1 MGQVLASSLN
11 YEATLTS
18 VVDMAV
24 PAFSD
29 WASVDILERG
39 GEVRRVSVKHTD
51 PDKIALAYEF
61 AERFPPNET
70 DASRVALRTGKSILV
85 EEIPDALLAQAITE
99 PERLRFIRDLG
110 LKSVIIAPLVTN
122 GQSFG
127 VLTFVTAESQ
137 RVYSHADL
145 TLAEEI
151 AHRAAT
157 AVENAR
163 LFTESKAAQ
172 EALARSNKEL
182 QRANED
188 LNQFAYS
195 ASHDLQEPLR
205 MVAVFSQLLA
215 RKYQERLDV
224 EADKYI
230 SYTVQGARRMEML
243 LKDLLAYTVAVN
255 IAPRDIVP
263 VNASRVLQTVF
274 ANLNTAIAESG
285 AEVTSDG
292 DLPELRIQEIHL
304 VQLFQNL
311 IGNAIKYRSECP
323 PRVHIKCERQPH
335 EWKISIKD
343 NGIGIPPAYK
353 EQVFGIFRRLHSSDK
368 YTGTGIGLAIC
379 QRIVERYGG
388 RIWVESKRAPAQPS
402 VSRCP

>member
-1 MGQVLASSLN
+1 M
-11 YEATLTS
+11 
-18 VVDMAV
+18 
-24 PAFSD
+24 
-29 WASVDILERG
+29 
-39 GEVRRVSVKHTD
+39 
-51 PDKIALAYEF
+51 
-61 AERFPPNET
+61 
-70 DASRVALRTGKSILV
+70 
-85 EEIPDALLAQAITE
+85 
-99 PERLRFIRDLG
+99 
-110 LKSVIIAPLVTN
+110 TN

-215 RKYQERLDV
+215 RKYQERLDG

-343 NGIGIPPAYK
+343 NGIGIPSAYK

-388 RIWVESKRAPAQPS
+388 RIWVESEEGAGSTFCFTLPLTGSGEPNAADPRRAEHS
-402 VSRCP
+402 